1 MERIVNTQKLK
12 IGMYICGL
20 DRPWMDTP
28 FLMQGFFIG
37 DDKEI
42 EDLNNYCKY
51 VSVDIDKGIEAD
63 AYLDGNPGSAEDHLN
78 DFLEHGDRYVEYEEE
93 KSALEE
99 FPAAKLAL
107 DQATAEITTIMDDIN
122 NGDILDVQAVSAAVQ
137 PLLDSM
143 IRNVDALLWMLNVQG
158 NEDSYRTAMEN
169 CTLGLAFGRHLGL
182 HMSDIRTLA
191 VGMLLLDVGKFKVP
205 ADILNKPGTL
215 TKEEFTE
222 VKKHVEYGVEMLK
235 NIGGFNEAVINMV
248 QTHHERLNGSGYP
261 NGLEGSQ
268 IPVFG
273 RIAAIIDSYSSMSR
287 KTTYRDAIAPHK
299 ILQELYK
306 WRNKHYQ
313 AELVEQFLQC
323 VGVYPTGS
331 LVEMTTGEVGIV
343 VAQNM
348 HERLEPTIFMLL
360 DESKDPWQSNPII
373 HLSKTRVEV
382 NGVRRKILHA
392 LKSGSYGISSWQPN
406 EKQRSL
412 FAEGI

>member
-1 MERIVNTQKLK
+1 MVNTQKLK

-20 DRPWMDTP
+20 DRPWLDTP
-28 FLMQGFFIG
+28 FLMQGFLID

-42 EDLNNYCKY
+42 EDLNYYCKY
-51 VSVDIDKGIEAD
+51 VSIDIDKGIEAD

-78 DFLEHGDRYVEYEEE
+78 DFLELGDRYVEYEEE

-99 FPAAKLAL
+99 FPVAKLAL
-107 DQATAEITTIMDDIN
+107 DEAAAEITTIMDDIN
-122 NGDILDVQAVSAAVQ
+122 NGDNLDVQAVSAAVQ

-248 QTHHERLNGSGYP
+248 QTHHERFNGSGYP
-261 NGLEGSQ
+261 NGLEGTQ

-273 RIAAIIDSYSSMSR
+273 RIAAIIDTYSSMSR
-287 KTTYRDAIAPHK
+287 KTTYRDATAPHK
-299 ILQELYK
+299 ILQQLYK

-331 LVEMTTGEVGIV
+331 LVEMTTGEVGLV

-348 HERLEPTIFMLL
+348 QERLEPTICMLL
-360 DESKDPWQSNPII
+360 DEYKDPWQSNPII
-373 HLSKTRVEV
+373 KLSKNRVDA

-406 EKQRSL
+406 EKQRSQ

>member
-51 VSVDIDKGIEAD
+51 VSIDIDKGIEAD

-107 DQATAEITTIMDDIN
+107 DQATAEITTIMDGIN
-122 NGDILDVQAVSAAVQ
+122 NGGNLDVQAVSAAVQ

-158 NEDSYRTAMEN
+158 DEDSYRTAMEN

-191 VGMLLLDVGKFKVP
+191 VGMLVLDVGKFKVP
-205 ADILNKPGTL
+205 ADIINKPGTL
-215 TKEEFTE
+215 TKKEFTE
-222 VKKHVEYGVEMLK
+222 VKKHVEYGVDMLK
-235 NIGGFNEAVINMV
+235 KIGGFNEAVINMV

-360 DESKDPWQSNPII
+360 DESKDPWQSDPII

-382 NGVRRKILHA
+382 NGARRKILHA

-406 EKQRSL
+406 EKQRLL
-412 FAEGI
+412 FAEDI

>member
-51 VSVDIDKGIEAD
+51 VSIDIDKGIEAD

-78 DFLEHGDRYVEYEEE
+78 DFLEHGDRYVEYKEE

-99 FPAAKLAL
+99 FPVAKKAL
-107 DQATAEITTIMDDIN
+107 DQATAEITTIMDDFN
-122 NGDILDVQAVSAAVQ
+122 NGGNLDVQAVSAAVQ

-158 NEDSYRTAMEN
+158 DEDSYRTAMEN

-205 ADILNKPGTL
+205 ADIINKPGTL

-235 NIGGFNEAVINMV
+235 NIGGFNESVINMV

-331 LVEMTTGEVGIV
+331 LVELTTGEVGIV
-343 VAQNM
+343 VAPNM
-348 HERLEPTIFMLL
+348 NERLEPIICMLP
-360 DESKDPWQSNPII
+360 DENKDPWQSTPII
-373 HLSKTRVEV
+373 HL
-382 NGVRRKILHA
+382 
-392 LKSGSYGISSWQPN
+392 
-406 EKQRSL
+406 
-412 FAEGI
+412 

>member
-1 MERIVNTQKLK
+1 MVNTQKLK

-20 DRPWMDTP
+20 DRPWLDTP
-28 FLMQGFFIG
+28 FLMQGFLID

-42 EDLNNYCKY
+42 EDLNYYCKY
-51 VSVDIDKGIEAD
+51 VSIDIDKGIEAD

-78 DFLEHGDRYVEYEEE
+78 DFLELGDRYVEYEDE

-99 FPAAKLAL
+99 FPVAKLAL
-107 DQATAEITTIMDDIN
+107 DEATAEITTIMDDIN
-122 NGDILDVQAVSAAVQ
+122 NGDILDVQAVNTAVQ

-158 NEDSYRTAMEN
+158 NEDSYRAAMEN

-235 NIGGFNEAVINMV
+235 NIGGFNEAVINLV
-248 QTHHERLNGSGYP
+248 QTHHERFNGSGYP
-261 NGLEGSQ
+261 NGLEGTQ
-268 IPVFG
+268 IPIFG
-273 RIAAIIDSYSSMSR
+273 RIASIIDTYSSMSR
-287 KTTYRDAIAPHK
+287 KTTFRDAIAPHK

-323 VGVYPTGS
+323 MGVYPTGS

-348 HERLEPTIFMLL
+348 RERLEPIICMLL
-360 DESKDPWQSNPII
+360 DENKDPWQSKFII
-373 HLSKTRVEV
+373 NLSKNRVDAK
-382 NGVRRKILHA
+382 GVRRKILHA
-392 LKSGSYGISSWQPN
+392 LESGSYGIASGQLN

-412 FAEGI
+412 IAEDI

>member
-1 MERIVNTQKLK
+1 MERMVNTQKLK

-20 DRPWMDTP
+20 DRPWLDTP
-28 FLMQGFFIG
+28 FLIQGFFID

-51 VSVDIDKGIEAD
+51 VSIDIDKGIEAD
-63 AYLDGNPGSAEDHLN
+63 AYLDGIPGSTEDHLN

-99 FPAAKLAL
+99 FPVAKLAL
-107 DQATAEITTIMDDIN
+107 DEATAEITTIMDDIN
-122 NGDILDVQAVSAAVQ
+122 NGDNLNVQAVSAAVQ

-158 NEDSYRTAMEN
+158 NEDSYRAAMEN

-235 NIGGFNEAVINMV
+235 NIGGFNESIINMV
-248 QTHHERLNGSGYP
+248 LTHHERFNGSGYP
-261 NGLEGSQ
+261 NGLEGTQ

-306 WRNKHYQ
+306 WRNKQYQ

-348 HERLEPTIFMLL
+348 HERLEPTICMLL
-360 DESKDPWQSNPII
+360 DEYKDPWQSNPII
-373 HLSKTRVEV
+373 ILSKNRVDAK
-382 NGVRRKILHA
+382 GVRRKILHA
-392 LKSGSYGISSWQPN
+392 LKSGSYGIASWQPN
-406 EKQRSL
+406 EKQRLL
-412 FAEGI
+412 FAEDI

>member
-51 VSVDIDKGIEAD
+51 VSIDIDKGIEAD

-78 DFLEHGDRYVEYEEE
+78 EFLEYGDRYVEYEDE

-122 NGDILDVQAVSAAVQ
+122 NGGNLDVQAISAAVQ

-158 NEDSYRTAMEN
+158 DEDSYRTAMEN

-191 VGMLLLDVGKFKVP
+191 VGMLVLDVGKFKVP
-205 ADILNKPGTL
+205 ADIINKPGTL
-215 TKEEFTE
+215 TKKEFTE
-222 VKKHVEYGVEMLK
+222 VKKHVEYGVDMLK
-235 NIGGFNEAVINMV
+235 KIGGFNEAVINMV

-348 HERLEPTIFMLL
+348 QERLEPTICMLL
-360 DESKDPWQSNPII
+360 DENKDPWQSNPII
-373 HLSKTRVEV
+373 HLSKNRVDA

-412 FAEGI
+412 FAEDI

>member
-51 VSVDIDKGIEAD
+51 VSIDIDKGIEAD

-78 DFLEHGDRYVEYEEE
+78 EFLEHGDRYVEYEEE

-107 DQATAEITTIMDDIN
+107 DKATAEITTIMDGIN
-122 NGDILDVQAVSAAVQ
+122 NGGNLDVQAVSAAVQ

-158 NEDSYRTAMEN
+158 DEDSYRTAMEN

-205 ADILNKPGTL
+205 ADIINKPGTL
-215 TKEEFTE
+215 TKKEFTE
-222 VKKHVEYGVEMLK
+222 VKKHVEYGVDMLK
-235 NIGGFNEAVINMV
+235 KIGGFNEAVINMV

-348 HERLEPTIFMLL
+348 HERLEPTICMLL
-360 DESKDPWQSNPII
+360 DENKDPWQSNPII
-373 HLSKTRVEV
+373 NLSKNRVDV

-406 EKQRSL
+406 EKQRRL
-412 FAEGI
+412 FAEDI

>member
-51 VSVDIDKGIEAD
+51 VSIDIDKGIEAD

-78 DFLEHGDRYVEYEEE
+78 EFLEYGDRYVEYEDE

-122 NGDILDVQAVSAAVQ
+122 NGGNLDVQAISAAVQ

-158 NEDSYRTAMEN
+158 DEDSYRTAMEN

-191 VGMLLLDVGKFKVP
+191 VGMLVLDVGKFKVP
-205 ADILNKPGTL
+205 ADIINKPGTL
-215 TKEEFTE
+215 TKKEFTE
-222 VKKHVEYGVEMLK
+222 VKKHVEYGVDMLK

-412 FAEGI
+412 FAEDI

>member
-51 VSVDIDKGIEAD
+51 VSIDIDKGIEAD

-78 DFLEHGDRYVEYEEE
+78 DFLEHGDRYVEYKEE

-99 FPAAKLAL
+99 FPVAKKAL
-107 DQATAEITTIMDDIN
+107 DQATAEITTIMDDFN
-122 NGDILDVQAVSAAVQ
+122 NGGNLDVQAVSAAVQ

-158 NEDSYRTAMEN
+158 DEDSYRTAMEN

-205 ADILNKPGTL
+205 ADIINKPGTL

-331 LVEMTTGEVGIV
+331 LVELTTGEVGIV
-343 VAQNM
+343 VEQNM
-348 HERLEPTIFMLL
+348 HERLEPTICMLL
-360 DESKDPWQSNPII
+360 DENKDPWQSNSII
-373 HLSKTRVEV
+373 HLSKNRVEIK
-382 NGVRRKILHA
+382 GVRRKILHA

-406 EKQRSL
+406 EKQRLL
-412 FAEGI
+412 FAEDI

>member
-51 VSVDIDKGIEAD
+51 VSIDIDKGIEAD

-78 DFLEHGDRYVEYEEE
+78 EFLEHGDRYVEYEEE

-107 DQATAEITTIMDDIN
+107 DKATAEITTIMDGIN
-122 NGDILDVQAVSAAVQ
+122 NGGNLDVQAVSAAVQ

-158 NEDSYRTAMEN
+158 DEDSYRTAMEN

-205 ADILNKPGTL
+205 ADIINKPGTL
-215 TKEEFTE
+215 TKKEFTE
-222 VKKHVEYGVEMLK
+222 VKKHVEYGVDMLK
-235 NIGGFNEAVINMV
+235 KIGGFNEAVINMV

-348 HERLEPTIFMLL
+348 HERLEPTICMLL
-360 DESKDPWQSNPII
+360 DENKDPWQSNPII
-373 HLSKTRVEV
+373 HLSKNRVDA

-412 FAEGI
+412 FAEDI

>member
-1 MERIVNTQKLK
+1 MVNTQKLK

-20 DRPWMDTP
+20 DRPWLDTP
-28 FLMQGFFIG
+28 FLMQGFLID

-42 EDLNNYCKY
+42 EDLNYYCKY
-51 VSVDIDKGIEAD
+51 VSIDIDKGIEAD

-78 DFLEHGDRYVEYEEE
+78 DFLELGDRYVEYEDE

-99 FPAAKLAL
+99 FPVAKLAL
-107 DQATAEITTIMDDIN
+107 DEATAEITTIMDDIN
-122 NGDILDVQAVSAAVQ
+122 NGDILDVQAVNTAVQ

-158 NEDSYRTAMEN
+158 NEDSYRAAMEN

-235 NIGGFNEAVINMV
+235 NIGGFNEAVINLV
-248 QTHHERLNGSGYP
+248 QTHHERFNGSGYP
-261 NGLEGSQ
+261 NGLEGTQ
-268 IPVFG
+268 IPIFG
-273 RIAAIIDSYSSMSR
+273 RIASIIDTYSSMSR
-287 KTTYRDAIAPHK
+287 KTTFRDAIAPHK

-323 VGVYPTGS
+323 MGVYPTGS

-348 HERLEPTIFMLL
+348 RERLEPIICMLL
-360 DESKDPWQSNPII
+360 DENKDPWQSKFII
-373 HLSKTRVEV
+373 NLSKNRVDAK
-382 NGVRRKILHA
+382 GVRRKILHA
-392 LKSGSYGISSWQPN
+392 LKSGSYGLASWQPN

-412 FAEGI
+412 FAEEI

>member
-1 MERIVNTQKLK
+1 MVNTEKLK

-20 DRPWMDTP
+20 DRPWLDTP
-28 FLMQGFFIG
+28 FLMQGFLID

-51 VSVDIDKGIEAD
+51 VSIDIDKGIEAD

-78 DFLEHGDRYVEYEEE
+78 DFLELGDRYVEYEEE
-93 KSALEE
+93 KSAFEE
-99 FPAAKLAL
+99 FPVAKLAL
-107 DQATAEITTIMDDIN
+107 DEATAEITTIMDDIN
-122 NGDILDVQAVSAAVQ
+122 NGDILDVQAVNAAVQ

-158 NEDSYRTAMEN
+158 NEDSYRAAMEN

-287 KTTYRDAIAPHK
+287 KTTYRDAIARM
-299 ILQELYK
+299 
-306 WRNKHYQ
+306 WRSCLCLSCDRPARGTSWMRNRGRP
-313 AELVEQFLQC
+313 AFLC
-323 VGVYPTGS
+323 
-331 LVEMTTGEVGIV
+331 
-343 VAQNM
+343 
-348 HERLEPTIFMLL
+348 LL
-360 DESKDPWQSNPII
+360 W
-373 HLSKTRVEV
+373 
-382 NGVRRKILHA
+382 
-392 LKSGSYGISSWQPN
+392 
-406 EKQRSL
+406 
-412 FAEGI
+412 

>member
-1 MERIVNTQKLK
+1 MERMVNTRKLK

-20 DRPWMDTP
+20 DRPWLDTP
-28 FLMQGFFIG
+28 FLMQGFLID

-42 EDLNNYCKY
+42 EDLNYYCKY
-51 VSVDIDKGIEAD
+51 VSIDIDKGIEAD

-78 DFLEHGDRYVEYEEE
+78 DFLELGDRYVEYEEE

-99 FPAAKLAL
+99 FPVAKLAL
-107 DQATAEITTIMDDIN
+107 DEATAEITTIMDDIN
-122 NGDILDVQAVSAAVQ
+122 NGDILDVQAVNTAVQ

-158 NEDSYRTAMEN
+158 NEDSYRAAIEN

-235 NIGGFNEAVINMV
+235 NIGGFNEAVINLV
-248 QTHHERLNGSGYP
+248 QTHHERFNGSGYP
-261 NGLEGSQ
+261 NGLEGTQ

-273 RIAAIIDSYSSMSR
+273 HIAGIIDTYSSMSR

-299 ILQELYK
+299 VLQELYK

-323 VGVYPTGS
+323 IGVYPTGS
-331 LVEMTTGEVGIV
+331 LVELTTGEVGIV

-348 HERLEPTIFMLL
+348 RERLEPTICMLL
-360 DESKDPWQSNPII
+360 DEYKHPWQSNSII
-373 HLSKTRVEV
+373 NLSKNRVDAK
-382 NGVRRKILHA
+382 GVRRKILHA
-392 LKSGSYGISSWQPN
+392 LKSGSYGIASWQPDEN
-406 EKQRSL
+406 QRLL
-412 FAEGI
+412 FAEDI

>member
-12 IGMYICGL
+12 IDMYICGL

-51 VSVDIDKGIEAD
+51 VSIDIDKGIEAD
-63 AYLDGNPGSAEDHLN
+63 AYLDGNPGSSEDNLN

-406 EKQRSL
+406 EKQLSQ
-412 FAEGI
+412 FAKDI

>member
-51 VSVDIDKGIEAD
+51 VSIDIDKGIEAD

-78 DFLEHGDRYVEYEEE
+78 EFLEHGDRYVEYEEE

-107 DQATAEITTIMDDIN
+107 DQATAEITTIMDGIN
-122 NGDILDVQAVSAAVQ
+122 NGGNLDVQAVSAAVQ

-158 NEDSYRTAMEN
+158 DEDSYRIAMEN

-205 ADILNKPGTL
+205 ADIINKPGTL
-215 TKEEFTE
+215 TKKEFTE
-222 VKKHVEYGVEMLK
+222 VKKHVEYGVDMLK
-235 NIGGFNEAVINMV
+235 KIGGFNEAVINMV

-313 AELVEQFLQC
+313 ADLVEQFLQC

-331 LVEMTTGEVGIV
+331 LVELTTGEIGIV

-348 HERLEPTIFMLL
+348 HERLEPTICMLL
-360 DESKDPWQSNPII
+360 DEHKDPWQSNPII
-373 HLSKTRVEV
+373 HLSKNRVDAK
-382 NGVRRKILHA
+382 GVRRKILHA

-406 EKQRSL
+406 EKQRLL
-412 FAEGI
+412 FAEDI

>member
-1 MERIVNTQKLK
+1 MVNTQKLK

-20 DRPWMDTP
+20 DRPWLDTP
-28 FLMQGFFIG
+28 FLMQGFLID

-42 EDLNNYCKY
+42 EDLNYYCKY
-51 VSVDIDKGIEAD
+51 VSIDIDKGIEAD
-63 AYLDGNPGSAEDHLN
+63 AYLDGNPGSAEDHLS
-78 DFLEHGDRYVEYEEE
+78 DFLELGDRYVEYEEE

-99 FPAAKLAL
+99 FPVAKLAL
-107 DQATAEITTIMDDIN
+107 DEAAAEITTIMDDIN
-122 NGDILDVQAVSAAVQ
+122 NGDNLDVQAVSAAVQ

-158 NEDSYRTAMEN
+158 NEDSYRAAMEN

-248 QTHHERLNGSGYP
+248 QTHHERFNGSGYP
-261 NGLEGSQ
+261 NGLEGTQ

-273 RIAAIIDSYSSMSR
+273 RIAAIIDTYSSMSR
-287 KTTYRDAIAPHK
+287 KTTYRDATAPHK
-299 ILQELYK
+299 ILQQLYK

-331 LVEMTTGEVGIV
+331 LVEMTTGEVGLV

-348 HERLEPTIFMLL
+348 QERLEPTICMLL
-360 DESKDPWQSNPII
+360 DEYKDPWPSNPII
-373 HLSKTRVEV
+373 NLSKNRVDAK
-382 NGVRRKILHA
+382 GVRRKILHA
-392 LKSGSYGISSWQPN
+392 LKSGSYGLASWQPN

-412 FAEGI
+412 FAEDI